1 MAKDLKLTVDGAL
14 LNIRCG
20 VILRHE
26 EKVIIEVSNEGR
38 NSVLPGGRVRINE
51 RSSSA
56 LVREIK
62 EETGLEI
69 AEEKLRFITTMENF
83 FSYDGVDVHEIYFLY
98 EYTLKEQELFYF
110 DGKEMARS
118 CAPIS
123 KVEQFILL
131 STEIK
136 GYRSDEPKTEW
147 TEEELNDRFICDYVR
162 VFDEV
167 DDE

>member
-1 MAKDLKLTVDGAL
+1 
-14 LNIRCG
+14 
-20 VILRHE
+20 
-26 EKVIIEVSNEGR
+26 
-38 NSVLPGGRVRINE
+38 
-51 RSSSA
+51 
-56 LVREIK
+56 
-62 EETGLEI
+62 
-69 AEEKLRFITTMENF
+69 
-83 FSYDGVDVHEIYFLY
+83 
-98 EYTLKEQELFYF
+98 
-110 DGKEMARS
+110 MARS

-167 DDE
+167 DDEE